1 LIPQNP
7 VPGNERR
14 EEGSSANWPELALKF
29 TAKLKRESDQGPV
42 DRGALFENLGYALYR
57 ISMQSKER
65 SGLLEKIHRSI
76 ESYENARASYRAS
89 TREAEAYMC
98 QAVGNYLAHWIAGKM
113 SERRQFLLDAWELT
127 TRSLESFRE
136 KQNDIGYAR
145 TYNLLAITAGI
156 ASLLEWNLKARI
168 SLLEQAVE
176 YGRETVKKL
185 ADGTHR
191 DELAKAYTITS
202 VFVAVLSSYVEPARK
217 EKLLAESEDLWRAA
231 ARTSEKAAL
240 LERAI
245 QSRFSMAQYESEVL
259 GSDQALDT
267 FQRIVACARETGDNI
282 VISTAL
288 DMLAF
293 NIFYKM
299 TTIEDPDESE
309 ALEKQWKRLLQESA
323 ELYAPF
329 SFGLPPQSLPALSAG
344 SPDYHLHLAKF
355 EIDGKEK
362 RKRLRAALDEIPPL
376 LAISKRS
383 VIPDAIANA
392 EHVASKILAANAALE
407 EDRGQKQSLLNRAY
421 LHRKRSAAVW
431 EKIRGPTDLWNIG
444 INDAY
449 LADIE
454 AERLHL
460 FTSQRDK
467 ERILLN
473 VIALKER
480 SLKLCAADTF
490 VLNWGS
496 GGPSP
501 FYGSL
506 GKHQLECGD
515 MYRRLNELRRD
526 PENLRLA
533 SQKYLAAADSFQK
546 VDQRIRMGGAY
557 LKAAMAL
564 EEINDYV
571 KASEAYILASD
582 NYNLTA
588 RRIPSLAKIYG
599 ELSYWMKARSEIQRA
614 RNQHSQGEYN
624 LAEESYRNAA
634 LLQES
639 SGQWD
644 YLAPGLHALAL
655 LEAAEDKS
663 IKHQGEEVVL
673 AFKEAACVFRESRIS
688 IETHALDNSRPED
701 KKETEALARTALARE
716 SYSLA
721 RSDFEEARVLQMKG
735 EQRTAKERYA
745 RAIETLQGITKVFQK
760 GPDRSDA
767 NFLIA
772 LSNAWQALA
781 RAEADTSPVL
791 FRAASDLFE
800 EAGKSCPNEKARV
813 LLRGHS
819 RYCSSLEA
827 ISRFLDKRRISD
839 YDAAVARLD
848 SASNYYITSG
858 FHNASELSKGTR
870 RLLEAHLYLGMANK
884 EQDQGKRAQL
894 YMAVER
900 LLRASA
906 ESFDESGHVAKKNH
920 ITNMLDSVREE
931 KDLALAIGN
940 DLATSF
946 VTTAGVFPTSVLPA
960 RDSGGVDKLQGA
972 FVIASLF
979 SSPARPRLGERVSM
993 KIELANA
1000 GLNTAQLVR
1009 VESAV
1014 PEGFEL
1020 VEEPEGH
1027 LMQKSNLIMRGRLL
1041 EPSKT
1046 EELSFVLKPKVEG
1059 PLALSP
1065 RVLYLDENGHGRI
1078 HEPDPLEIIVRDH
1091 GEVERVPSPHSG
1103 GTLANSPIANF
1114 LAYAFVQDYM
1124 RRRLSLDHAGWRG
1137 LPDIVRSLKIARSQV
1152 YGDARYGHTFGK
1164 PLGKLV
1170 KNGVVE
1176 FRVFPGKRGR
1186 GGNIVKVRV
1195 SYEKEPVRRFVD
1207 DLALTL
1213 PP

>member
-1 LIPQNP
+1 MPQNP
-7 VPGNERR
+7 VSVNEKH
-14 EEGSSANWPELALKF
+14 EESSSRNWLGLASTLTERLKQEPNQN
-29 TAKLKRESDQGPV
+29 TVERST
-42 DRGALFENLGYALYR
+42 RYENLGYFLYR
-57 ISMQSKER
+57 ASMQSREQ
-65 SGLLEKIHRSI
+65 GEFLEKIRGSI
-76 ESYENARASYRAS
+76 RAYKTAARSYRAYG
-89 TREAEAYMC
+89 REGEAFRSQAMEAY
-98 QAVGNYLAHWIAGKM
+98 LAQWTARTVADHK
-113 SERRQFLLDAWELT
+113 RLLCNAWRLT
-127 TRSLESFRE
+127 TRSLESFR
-136 KQNDIGYAR
+136 KTPDDTGFGT
-145 TYNLLAITAGI
+145 TYNQLAITAGLTF
-156 ASLLEWNLKARI
+156 LLEWNVKART
-168 SLLEQAVE
+168 SLSEQAVE
-176 YGRETVKKL
+176 YGREAIKRL
-185 ADGTHR
+185 ADSADQDVLARAYAITCGFVGTLSYYS
-191 DELAKAYTITS
+191 EPEKKVKLVAEAENLWNLAVETS
-202 VFVAVLSSYVEPARK
+202 K
-217 EKLLAESEDLWRAA
+217 
-231 ARTSEKAAL
+231 KAAF
-240 LERAI
+240 LERTA
-245 QSRFSMAQYESEVL
+245 QSRFSMGQSDTEIL
-259 GSDQALDT
+259 GSD
-267 FQRIVACARETGDNI
+267 VAIASMEKGLEYAREAGDSI
-282 VISTAL
+282 VITTAL

-355 EIDGKEK
+355 EIDTTEK
-362 RKRLRAALDEIPPL
+362 RKRLRTALDEIPRL
-376 LAISKRS
+376 LTISKRS
-383 VIPDAIANA
+383 AIPDAIANA
-392 EHVASKILAANAALE
+392 EHVASKVLAANAALE

-421 LHRKRSAAVW
+421 LHRKRSAGVW

-467 ERILLN
+467 ERNLLN

-515 MYRRLNELRRD
+515 MYGRLYELRRD

-557 LKAAMAL
+557 LKAATAL
-564 EEINDYV
+564 EETNDYV

-588 RRIPSLAKIYG
+588 RRIPSLDKIYG

-614 RNQHSQGEYN
+614 RNQHSHGEYN
-624 LAEESYRNAA
+624 LAEESYHNAA

-655 LEAAEDKS
+655 LEAAENKS

-688 IETHALDNSRPED
+688 IETHALDNNRPED

-716 SYSLA
+716 SYSIA

-870 RLLEAHLYLGMANK
+870 RLLEAHLYLGIANK

-894 YMAVER
+894 YIAVER

-931 KDLALAIGN
+931 KDLTLAIGN

-972 FVIASLF
+972 VVIASLF

-1009 VESAV
+1009 VESVV

-1027 LMQKSNLIMRGRLL
+1027 LMQKRNLIMRGRLL

-1091 GEVERVPSPHSG
+1091 GEVERVPSPHSR

-1114 LAYAFVQDYM
+1114 LACAFVQDYM